1 MNPLS
6 AEDFI
11 AWADRLA
18 RLPWPLTLDAFRGTA
33 IGFGWSPTD
42 RPWEFVVDFT
52 SGPRRMVLFGGRSGG
67 IHNMSFPLIKP
78 PGESAEDAAQLNELF
93 VSYETTG
100 TQAWGKPFYTDP
112 SEDPTVAWRLP
123 NHTVAEIV
131 GGPDMILSTFFTPQG
146 SVIYG

>member
-42 RPWEFVVDFT
+42 RPWEFVVDFSNGT
-52 SGPRRMVLFGGRSGG
+52 RRMVLFGGRSGG
-67 IHNMSFPLIKP
+67 IHNMSFSL
-78 PGESAEDAAQLNELF
+78 AEPAKEIAALDELF
-93 VSYETTG
+93 VSYEATG

-146 SVIYG
+146 SFIYG

>member
-33 IGFGWSPTD
+33 VGFGWSPTD

-52 SGPRRMVLFGGRSGG
+52 SGPRRMVLFGG
-67 IHNMSFPLIKP
+67 
-78 PGESAEDAAQLNELF
+78 LNQIGRASCRER
-93 VSYETTG
+93 V
-100 TQAWGKPFYTDP
+100 
-112 SEDPTVAWRLP
+112 
-123 NHTVAEIV
+123 
-131 GGPDMILSTFFTPQG
+131 
-146 SVIYG
+146 

>member
-93 VSYETTG
+93 VSY
-100 TQAWGKPFYTDP
+100 AA
-112 SEDPTVAWRLP
+112 VL
-123 NHTVAEIV
+123 
-131 GGPDMILSTFFTPQG
+131 
-146 SVIYG
+146 

>member
-52 SGPRRMVLFGGRSGG
+52 SGPRRMVLFGGRSGE
-67 IHNMSFPLIKP
+67 F
-78 PGESAEDAAQLNELF
+78 
-93 VSYETTG
+93 TTC
-100 TQAWGKPFYTDP
+100 P
-112 SEDPTVAWRLP
+112 SRSSNPRVNPRRMP
-123 NHTVAEIV
+123 R
-131 GGPDMILSTFFTPQG
+131 S
-146 SVIYG
+146 